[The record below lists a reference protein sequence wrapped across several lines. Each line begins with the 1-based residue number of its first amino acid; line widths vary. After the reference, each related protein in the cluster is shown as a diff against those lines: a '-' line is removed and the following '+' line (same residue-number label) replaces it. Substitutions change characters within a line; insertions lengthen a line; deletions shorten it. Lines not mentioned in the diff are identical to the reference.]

1 MKMEPRLDALI
12 KRLKPVAHVFKFKDE
27 TPPRI
32 DAFLDVGAELRR
44 NGKCTI
50 LTFWFHWD
58 HDSEN
63 DDIQDWEPITY
74 ILKDNA
80 VIDIQTRPH
89 WNLVRWLTDQP
100 ILQNGERA
108 IVFFSKN
115 RHAPYL
121 EVQPTTKVGWLKKAM
136 TQTWMGREIGWA
148 VFDFMDVMSERS
160 RYVNIPKYKVKKNR
174 RPPSDAQALTGMEI
188 MGKKLFNDWY
198 KKPESC

>member
-1 MKMEPRLDALI
+1 MGTQLNDLI
-12 KRLKPVAHVFKFKDE
+12 KRLKPVVHVFKFTDE
-27 TPPRI
+27 TPPRT
-32 DAFLDVGAELRR
+32 DTFLDVGAELKT

-50 LTFWFHWD
+50 LTFWFRWD
-58 HDSEN
+58 HDSEG
-63 DDIQDWEPITY
+63 DGVEDWEPVTY
-74 ILKDNA
+74 VLKDDA

-121 EVQPTTKVGWLKKAM
+121 EVQPTTKIGWLRKAM
-136 TQTWMGREIGWA
+136 TQTWWGREIGFA
-148 VFDFMDVMSERS
+148 LHDFIVVMDERN
-160 RYVNIPKYKVKKNR
+160 RYVSVPKYKVKKNR
-174 RPPSDAQALTGMEI
+174 RPPSSSRALTGI
-188 MGKKLFNDWY
+188 DILGKKLFNDWY